1 MPYYFIANI
10 KINDESEYKKYVEKS
25 GEVFSKYNGEYL
37 AVDSNPE
44 ILEGEWRYSRCVII
58 RFEIADDFN
67 KWYNSP
73 EYKEILKYRLS
84 SSQCDTILAK
94 GLWDSVTNS
103 REQVTSDL
111 Q

>member
-10 KINDESEYKKYVEKS
+10 KIKDESGYKKYVEKS
-25 GEVFSKYNGEYL
+25 GEVFSKFNGEYI
-37 AVDSNPE
+37 AVDNKPE

-58 RFEIADDFN
+58 KFETRDDFS
-67 KWYNSP
+67 KWYNSQ
-73 EYKEILKYRLS
+73 EYKEILEYRLS
-84 SSQCDTILAK
+84 SSHCDTILVK

-103 REQVTSDL
+103 REQITNDS